1 MLLFAD
7 MPVVNE
13 LLRSISPPIVVLP
26 SIVVVNE
33 LSNKIEV
40 LRIGLPNADQLVMI
54 PGAKAAPTCNSGVSD

>member
-33 LSNKIEV
+33 P
-40 LRIGLPNADQLVMI
+40 LRSISPPMDGLAMKEEDN
-54 PGAKAAPTCNSGVSD
+54 T